1 MDKDRDWKRGSLER
15 EGEKE
20 IGKEEGGGSKRR
32 SATIIVQES
41 GPWQLNI

>member
-20 IGKEEGGGSKRR
+20 IGKEEGGGVRDG
-32 SATIIVQES
+32 AQ
-41 GPWQLNI
+41 Q

>member
-1 MDKDRDWKRGSLER
+1 MDKDRDWKRGSLE
-15 EGEKE
+15 EEKE
-20 IGKEEGGGSKRR
+20 IGKEEGGSKRW